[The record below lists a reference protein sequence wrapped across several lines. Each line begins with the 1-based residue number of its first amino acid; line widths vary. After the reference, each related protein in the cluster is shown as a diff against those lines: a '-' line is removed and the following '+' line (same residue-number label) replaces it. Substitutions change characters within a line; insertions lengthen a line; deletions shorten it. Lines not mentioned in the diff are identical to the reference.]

1 MEKTNFFTIYGW
13 MSGLGLDS
21 TSTMIY
27 GRIYSFYQHGKEYY
41 DDAEELAVDACTSTK
56 MVYRRLKELVDN
68 CYLTKRVGI
77 TKGGRKNIYTI
88 NPEKLPPEFRKTAA
102 PEIPIDYADIV
113 KKWNTIVC
121 DGTEVKRLTAIT
133 GKRAEATRQAVQKL
147 HELGAEF
154 EDMADIIS
162 QSDFLI
168 GNTSGFKV
176 TYDWAIK
183 PANLKKIM
191 EGKYN
196 ANTAIPTY
204 STPTAP
210 IQPEP
215 SPTGRT
221 VIRIGGDLTEEE
233 IEFYSNPDNDIP
245 IDYDD
250 GYG

>member
-1 MEKTNFFTIYGW
+1 MEQTSFIKIYDWMTNFEFDGTDALIYA
-13 MSGLGLDS
+13 
-21 TSTMIY
+21 
-27 GRIYSFYQHGKEYY
+27 RIFSYFQADKEYFGSV
-41 DDAEELAVDACTSTK
+41 EVLAAGAFTNSKTA
-56 MVYRRLKELVDN
+56 YRRLKAMIDKG
-68 CYLTKRVGI
+68 YLLSRTEKNAN
-77 TKGGRKNIYTI
+77 GRKNIYTI

-102 PEIPIDYADIV
+102 PEIPIDYADIA

-147 HELGAEF
+147 HELGATF
-154 EDMADIIS
+154 GDMADIIS
-162 QSDFLI
+162 QSDFLL